1 MAVAIDER
9 SEIVERVPGEIE
21 PSVLLE
27 PEHDEVAVPVVDLAE
42 PPAWDDIGPA
52 QGQQR
57 GKRVDLL
64 RFAPQRLPRIA
75 DVRTHVPIRRWAER
89 AEAAQRLIEM
99 RIDEGFEIE
108 SGRTFLTLVLGHDLR
123 GRLARN
129 SVGEGFLIRKEARHL
144 DRAIEIGESDGGRLR
159 PRGRVR

>member
-89 AEAAQRLIEM
+89 AEAAQRRRRFSDQE
-99 RIDEGFEIE
+99 
-108 SGRTFLTLVLGHDLR
+108 R
-123 GRLARN
+123 GPP
-129 SVGEGFLIRKEARHL
+129 S
-144 DRAIEIGESDGGRLR
+144 R
-159 PRGRVR
+159 PRDRDRRKRRRAAEATRPGAFPRLGPPRGKERGARGIALGGAT